1 MVKIIQN
8 YRINRL
14 KKLNHKSFH
23 NKYSEYRLKIYNG
36 SFCGEHLKIIKDSI
50 MSKNYKLYNKITKK
64 IKIILY
70 SEIEDGFG
78 DILFLNKIANILHRY
93 IKQNKLNLMII
104 ITFNN
109 QYLKKFKSVAS
120 PLIRK
125 CYRPLDDIN
134 YELIFRGRFTK
145 NILIQV
151 ATPNPYI
158 KFANCQ
164 YIFIDEYN
172 GHRSINFQQE
182 FENNGIHIV
191 SGIGNNHLK
200 DCSGIIF
207 ETFENEYG
215 SLIQKYK
222 NKIVSELDNYFFAY
236 SSSSSFSE
244 LKYFFEIVIS
254 HYKKS
259 TFLIVWQLG
268 DREIIEFF
276 SDIIDNFHNVKIIK
290 VMGNSTQEF
299 IINNCEDC
307 KINDDI
313 VIYLVNF
320 LHPIQ
325 FTYAL
330 KKSNDLVM
338 ITGDQSLSEAIKFNK
353 LIIYQCQEGK
363 IRLFEQYLIFVD
375 FVLGKKS
382 LLYNFIIQQY
392 DKFITSD
399 CSFIKKVPKININY
413 LLHNMDTLKKEIMT
427 VNTLLYK
434 NYNIEHVLL
443 NQINLL
449 LKK

>member
-8 YRINRL
+8 YRTNLL

-23 NKYSEYRLKIYNG
+23 NKYSDYRLRVYEGTRQSI
-36 SFCGEHLKIIKDSI
+36 CLKMIKDSV
-50 MSKNYKLYNKITKK
+50 MSKNYKLYNKIAKV
-64 IKIILY
+64 KIILY
-70 SEIEDGFG
+70 SEIECGFG

-93 IKQNKLNLMII
+93 IKHNNLNFKII
-104 ITFNN
+104 ITFDNKFL
-109 QYLKKFKSVAS
+109 QKFKSVAS

-125 CYRPLDDIN
+125 CYRSLDDVN
-134 YELIFRGRFTK
+134 YDLFFRGRLTK
-145 NILIQV
+145 NIVIQV
-151 ATPNPYI
+151 ATPNPFI
-158 KFANCQ
+158 KFPNSQ
-164 YIFIDEYN
+164 YIYIDEYN
-172 GHRSINFQQE
+172 GHRSINFQEE
-182 FENNGIHIV
+182 FEKSGINIV
-191 SGIGNNHLK
+191 SGIGNNDLK

-207 ETFENEYG
+207 ETFENEYP
-215 SLIQKYK
+215 SLIKKYK
-222 NKIVSELDNYFFAY
+222 NKIVDELDNYFFAY

-244 LKYFFEIVIS
+244 LKYFFETVIS

-276 SDIIDNFHNVKIIK
+276 SDIIDNFHNIKIIK
-290 VMGNSTQEF
+290 VIGNSTQEF
-299 IINNCEDC
+299 IINNCEYC

-320 LHPIQ
+320 LHPTQ

-353 LIIYQCQEGK
+353 LLIYQCQEWK
-363 IRLFEQYLIFVD
+363 TRLFEQYLIFVD

-382 LLYNFIIQQY
+382 LLFNFIFQQY
-392 DKFITSD
+392 DKFITNKLP
-399 CSFIKKVPKININY
+399 FIKVPKINIDY
-413 LLHNMDTLKKEIMT
+413 LLDNLDTLKKEIMT

-443 NQINLL
+443 NQINSL
-449 LKK
+449 LKN